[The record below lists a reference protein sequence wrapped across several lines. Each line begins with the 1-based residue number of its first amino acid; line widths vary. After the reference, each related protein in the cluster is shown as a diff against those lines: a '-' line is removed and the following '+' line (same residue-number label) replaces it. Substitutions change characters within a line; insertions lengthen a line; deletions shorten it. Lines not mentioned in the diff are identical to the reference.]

1 MEINARNHSISELRS
16 RNKSL
21 TLSLFFLSIALLL
34 ALLKVFFQSEIV
46 IQETPG
52 MPSNSVIER
61 TSMDKGSQRAI
72 LSAVTSNLAQINPA
86 NAEYQKAFLQVFLAP
101 EAFTKVSLEIN
112 AKVAKQ
118 ASERELGSYY
128 FIMHRYEYDPLLN
141 RHFVIGDVHTVNAAK
156 DSAQPYV
163 FEYTMHVEN
172 YRMVIDEV
180 TTYPGDRAHNSE
192 WTEAN
197 KR

>member
-163 FEYTMHVEN
+163 FEYAMHVEN

>member
-52 MPSNSVIER
+52 MPNNSVIER

-72 LSAVTSNLAQINPA
+72 LSAVTANLAQINPA

>member
-52 MPSNSVIER
+52 MPNNSVIER

>member
-52 MPSNSVIER
+52 MPNNSVIER

-72 LSAVTSNLAQINPA
+72 LSAVTANLAQINPA

-163 FEYTMHVEN
+163 FEYAMHVEN